1 MTIKPS
7 KNIYSIKESDFQMK
21 ALTDFFKKYREMLLW
36 ALLTLA
42 AGGLGAL
49 LSGGFEIYKLS
60 VKPPLSPPA
69 TVFPIA
75 WSLLY
80 ILIGISAGKVA
91 ASRDLDRE
99 RALKLYIVQLA
110 INVVWPI
117 IFFRFEALKLACFWL
132 ALLVFA
138 ALCTFSAFKKINKR
152 VAWLFLPYLA
162 WLIFALYLNFGV
174 AALN

>member
-1 MTIKPS
+1 
-7 KNIYSIKESDFQMK
+7 MK
-21 ALTDFFKKYREMLLW
+21 AIIGFFKKYREMILW
-36 ALLTLA
+36 ALITLA

-69 TVFPIA
+69 TVFPIV

-80 ILIGISAGKVA
+80 VLIGISAGRVA

-110 INVVWPI
+110 INVFWPI
-117 IFFRFEALKLACFWL
+117 IFFGFESFKLACFWL
-132 ALLVFA
+132 VLLIFA
-138 ALCTFSAFKKINKR
+138 ALCTFSAFKKIDKTA
-152 VAWLFLPYLA
+152 AWLFLPYLA

-174 AALN
+174 VALN